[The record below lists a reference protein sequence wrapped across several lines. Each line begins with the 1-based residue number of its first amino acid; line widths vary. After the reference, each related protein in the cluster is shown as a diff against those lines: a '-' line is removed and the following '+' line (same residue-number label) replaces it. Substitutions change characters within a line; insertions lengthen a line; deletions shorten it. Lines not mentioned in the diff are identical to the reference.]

1 MCFIVAV
8 DSDEKQIDR
17 LVENEPAEPVYLWPL
32 LKNVLRSVKREFRQF
47 HTDQLN
53 GHLKRIN
60 DDIIDHRQQHLDA
73 TLSFLVESDLA
84 QLEQELF
91 IARHNTRVKGHTS
104 VRLELG
110 LLAPIFTAHFIYLV
124 FVEPQR

>member
-1 MCFIVAV
+1 M
-8 DSDEKQIDR
+8 
-17 LVENEPAEPVYLWPL
+17 VENEVPEPVYLWPL
-32 LKNVLRSVKREFRQF
+32 LKNILRSVKREFSHF
-47 HTDQLN
+47 HRDQLN
-53 GHLKRIN
+53 GHLKQIN
-60 DDIIDHRQQHLDA
+60 DDIIEHRQQHLDA

-91 IARHNTRVKGHTS
+91 IERHNKRVKGHSS

>member
-1 MCFIVAV
+1 M
-8 DSDEKQIDR
+8 
-17 LVENEPAEPVYLWPL
+17 VENEVPEPIYLWPL
-32 LKNVLRSVKREFRQF
+32 LKNILRSVKREFYHF
-47 HTDQLN
+47 HRDQLN

-60 DDIIDHRQQHLDA
+60 DDIIEHRQRHLDA

-84 QLEQELF
+84 QLEQELY

-110 LLAPIFTAHFIYLV
+110 RLAPIFTAHFIYLV